1 MTFNKSA
8 ATLVVGE
15 IEMSILLMS
24 LPTFSLLD
32 IIVKVKLIIS
42 QSNSLDLVSSNRS
55 SLGHHVPLLIFFGA

>member
-1 MTFNKSA
+1 
-8 ATLVVGE
+8 
-15 IEMSILLMS
+15 MS

-55 SLGHHVPLLIFFGA
+55 SLGHHVPLLIFLALESKGLL